1 MFEETHR
8 HRKGRYRKAIEE
20 FVLEAGGYPSDW
32 LLKSS

>member
-1 MFEETHR
+1 MFE
-8 HRKGRYRKAIEE
+8 GRYRKAIEE